1 MLLCIVSLILR
12 WTLLDTTA
20 SYSRAEAT
28 LNGGKG
34 ESLKSRC
41 WKSAEKSESS
51 LNQFN
56 QFRSLALHRKTLLM
70 IFRLSFLNRKSDAME
85 HFVSDS
91 CEGEVCSMCADPAT
105 HKVGEEIP
113 SDDPELMR
121 HNYTAYVCCKHFRAI
136 FGSAVPCANHV
147 TI

>member
-56 QFRSLALHRKTLLM
+56 QFRSLALHRK
-70 IFRLSFLNRKSDAME
+70 
-85 HFVSDS
+85 
-91 CEGEVCSMCADPAT
+91 
-105 HKVGEEIP
+105 
-113 SDDPELMR
+113 
-121 HNYTAYVCCKHFRAI
+121 
-136 FGSAVPCANHV
+136 ANMAEKP
-147 TI
+147 IIRI

>member
-1 MLLCIVSLILR
+1 MEPR
-12 WTLLDTTA
+12 
-20 SYSRAEAT
+20 
-28 LNGGKG
+28 
-34 ESLKSRC
+34 
-41 WKSAEKSESS
+41 KSASCR
-51 LNQFN
+51 L
-56 QFRSLALHRKTLLM
+56 RRLTRKT
-70 IFRLSFLNRKSDAME
+70 DAME

-91 CEGEVCSMCADPAT
+91 CEGEVCSICAEPAT

-121 HNYTAYVCCKHFRAI
+121 HNYTAYVCCKHFRLI